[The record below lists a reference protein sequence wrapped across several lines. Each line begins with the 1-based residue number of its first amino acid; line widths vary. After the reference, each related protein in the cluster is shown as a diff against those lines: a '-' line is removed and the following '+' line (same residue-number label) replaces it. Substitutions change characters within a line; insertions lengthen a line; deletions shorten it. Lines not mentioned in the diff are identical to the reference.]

1 MQAREFKMNA
11 KGLKKPKKFTNT
23 LELLLTA
30 LVFSGLLFLAY
41 TIYSSVQEGEAPL
54 TNNDLIKAKI
64 NLNQCEI
71 DELIKSLENS
81 DSGKIHLS
89 DIKTAKSNCS
99 KKSKELTHFEIL
111 MSNDVQSLH

>member
-1 MQAREFKMNA
+1 MNI
-11 KGLKKPKKFTNT
+11 KGLKKSKKLSNA
-23 LELLLTA
+23 LELILTA

-41 TIYSSVQEGEAPL
+41 TIYSSIQESEEPL

-71 DELIKSLENS
+71 DGLIKSLENS

-89 DIKTAKSNCS
+89 DIKIAKSNCS
-99 KKSKELTHFEIL
+99 KKSEKLTHFEIL
-111 MSNDVQSLH
+111 ISNDVQSLY